1 MYISLNIPHRGIL
14 ILSLAIPGILAA
26 FTHLWNPT
34 GFPNGPSNDEGIY
47 IRRAMHVLS
56 GQGPQESLLYD
67 HPYFSQ
73 LFFASVLS
81 LIGYPN
87 SLNPSVGDVHSI
99 ETLYLV
105 PRILMGMLA
114 VADTFLIYKIS
125 ERRYNRN
132 VAFIASVLFAVMP
145 ITTWLIRWILLDAI
159 QLPFLLSSILFA
171 VYYTKDSKI
180 NNLSKNKRNLTL
192 ILLSGIFLGLAIF
205 TKIPAFTMI
214 PVVGFL
220 IYTKNNNRHVLGLWL
235 VPVIL
240 IPLIWPIY
248 SISVSRFNYWLDG
261 ILWQIHR
268 ASQPLFG
275 SVQTF
280 FNNDP
285 ILLIFGISGLI
296 FAAIKKDLLLL
307 LWFIPLL
314 VFLHLIGFVSLY
326 HLIPL
331 LPVFCIAAAR
341 FIEGLTRR
349 ITNKNAQQI
358 FLQFIII
365 SVIGIF
371 GLSNT
376 IIMLTTNVNSSY
388 FKAAAFIPQYLQN
401 NNYKNTYNNNN
412 KVTIIADAFY
422 LWIPQ
427 YIFHLDQ
434 DYKNYFDNTPT
445 KAEKILL
452 IVDRG
457 FLNAMSRN
465 DESSKIIEK
474 IYNSQHTSKLLTF
487 HENPNKGDRVSIY
500 LYESNKA

>member
-1 MYISLNIPHRGIL
+1 LTSLTASGICISLLVIPL
-14 ILSLAIPGILAA
+14 ALSA
-26 FTHLWNPT
+26 FTHLWNPI
-34 GFPNGPSNDEGIY
+34 GFPNLYFDEGIY
-47 IRRAMHVLS
+47 IRRAIHTIE
-56 GQGPQESLLYD
+56 GQGPQEELTFYD
-67 HPYFSQ
+67 HPYFGQ
-73 LFFASVLS
+73 LFLAGMFRI
-81 LIGYPN
+81 IGYPD
-87 SLNPSVGDVHSI
+87 SLNPSLGNVHSI

-145 ITTWLIRWILLDAI
+145 ITTWVTRWILLDNI

-192 ILLSGIFLGLAIF
+192 ILLSGIFLGLSIF
-205 TKIPAFTMI
+205 TKVPAFTMI

-220 IYTKNNNRHVLGLWL
+220 IYTQNNNRHVLGLWL

-268 ASQPLFG
+268 ASQPLF
-275 SVQTF
+275 SSIHIF

-285 ILLIFGISGLI
+285 VLLILGISGLI

-341 FIEGLTRR
+341 FIEDLTRR

-371 GLSNT
+371 GLSNI

-401 NNYKNTYNNNN
+401 NNSKNTYNNNN
-412 KVTIIADAFY
+412 KITIIADAFY

-427 YIFHLDQ
+427 YIFHLEQ

-474 IYNSQHTSKLLTF
+474 IYYSQHTSKLITF
-487 HENPNKGDRVSIY
+487 QENPNKGDQVSIY
-500 LYESNKA
+500 LYELNPA

>member
-1 MYISLNIPHRGIL
+1 M
-14 ILSLAIPGILAA
+14 ILSA
-26 FTHLWNPT
+26 FTHLWNPI
-34 GFPNGPSNDEGIY
+34 GFPNLYFDEGIY
-47 IRRAMHVLS
+47 MRRTIHIIE
-56 GQGPQESLLYD
+56 GQGPQEELTFYD
-67 HPYFSQ
+67 HPYFGQ
-73 LFFASVLS
+73 LFLAGIFKI
-81 LIGYPN
+81 IGYPN
-87 SLNPSVGDVHSI
+87 SLNPSVGDIHSI
-99 ETLYLV
+99 EMLYLI
-105 PRILMGMLA
+105 PRILMGILA

-125 ERRYNRN
+125 EIRYNRN

-145 ITTWLIRWILLDAI
+145 LTTWPIRWILLDTI

-180 NNLSKNKRNLTL
+180 NNVSRNKRNLSL
-192 ILLSGIFLGLAIF
+192 ILLSGIFLGFSIF

-220 IYTKNNNRHVLGLWL
+220 IYTQNNNRRVLGLWL

-268 ASQPLFG
+268 ASQPLF
-275 SVQTF
+275 SSIHIF

-285 ILLIFGISGLI
+285 VLLILGISGLI
-296 FAAIKKDLLLL
+296 FAAIKKDLFLL
-307 LWFIPLL
+307 LWSIPLL
-314 VFLHLIGFVSLY
+314 IFLYLIGFVSLY

-341 FIEGLTRR
+341 FIEGLTHR
-349 ITNKNAQQI
+349 ISNKNVQKI
-358 FLQFIII
+358 FLLFIII
-365 SVIGIF
+365 SGIGIF
-371 GLSNT
+371 GLSST

-388 FKAAAFIPQYLQN
+388 FKAAAFILQYLQN

-427 YIFHLDQ
+427 YVFHLDQ
-434 DYKNYFDNTPT
+434 NYKNFFDNTPT
-445 KAEKILL
+445 KAKKILL

-474 IYNSQHTSKLLTF
+474 IYNSQYTNKLLTF
-487 HENPNKGDRVSIY
+487 RENPNKGDQVSIY
-500 LYESNKA
+500 LYESRSGRNTNY

>member
-1 MYISLNIPHRGIL
+1 
-14 ILSLAIPGILAA
+14 
-26 FTHLWNPT
+26 
-34 GFPNGPSNDEGIY
+34 
-47 IRRAMHVLS
+47 
-56 GQGPQESLLYD
+56 
-67 HPYFSQ
+67 
-73 LFFASVLS
+73 
-81 LIGYPN
+81 
-87 SLNPSVGDVHSI
+87 
-99 ETLYLV
+99 
-105 PRILMGMLA
+105 MLA

-132 VAFIASVLFAVMP
+132 VAFIASVLFAIMP
-145 ITTWLIRWILLDAI
+145 ITTWLLRWILLDTI
-159 QLPFLLSSILFA
+159 QLPFILTSILFA

-180 NNLSKNKRNLTL
+180 NNVSKNKRNLTV
-192 ILLSGIFLGLAIF
+192 ILLSGIFLGLSIF
-205 TKIPAFTMI
+205 TKVPAFTMI

-220 IYTKNNNRHVLGLWL
+220 IYTQNNNRYVLGLWL

-275 SVQTF
+275 SIHIF

-285 ILLIFGISGLI
+285 ILLILGISGLI

-314 VFLHLIGFVSLY
+314 VFLYLIGFVSLY

-341 FIEGLTRR
+341 FIEDLTRR

-401 NNYKNTYNNNN
+401 NNNYKNTYNNNN

-434 DYKNYFDNTPT
+434 NYKNYFDNTPT

-465 DESSKIIEK
+465 DESSKIIQK
-474 IYNSQHTSKLLTF
+474 IYNSQYTNKLLTF
-487 HENPNKGDRVSIY
+487 HENPNQGDQVSIY
-500 LYESNKA
+500 LYESKSGINTN

>member
-1 MYISLNIPHRGIL
+1 MTSSGICISLLVIPL
-14 ILSLAIPGILAA
+14 ALSA
-26 FTHLWNPT
+26 FTHLWNPI
-34 GFPNGPSNDEGIY
+34 GFPNLYFDEGIY
-47 IRRAMHVLS
+47 MRRAIHTIE
-56 GQGPQESLLYD
+56 GQGSQEELTFYD
-67 HPYFSQ
+67 HPYFGQ
-73 LFFASVLS
+73 LFLAGIFKI
-81 LIGYPN
+81 IGYPD
-87 SLNPSVGDVHSI
+87 SLNPSLGNVHSI

-132 VAFIASVLFAVMP
+132 VAFIASVLFAIMP
-145 ITTWLIRWILLDAI
+145 ITTWLLRWILLDTI
-159 QLPFLLSSILFA
+159 QLPFILTSILFA

-180 NNLSKNKRNLTL
+180 NNVSKNKRNLTV
-192 ILLSGIFLGLAIF
+192 ILLSGIFLGLSIF
-205 TKIPAFTMI
+205 TKVPAFTMI

-220 IYTKNNNRHVLGLWL
+220 IYTQNNNRYVLGLWL

-275 SVQTF
+275 SIHIF

-285 ILLIFGISGLI
+285 ILLILGISGLI

-314 VFLHLIGFVSLY
+314 VFLYLIGFVSLY

-341 FIEGLTRR
+341 FIEDLTRR

-401 NNYKNTYNNNN
+401 NNNYKNTYNNNN

-434 DYKNYFDNTPT
+434 NYKNYFDNTPT

-465 DESSKIIEK
+465 DESSKIIQK
-474 IYNSQHTSKLLTF
+474 IYNSQYTNKLLTF
-487 HENPNKGDRVSIY
+487 HENPNQGDQVSIY
-500 LYESNKA
+500 LYESKSGINTN